1 MQFIQESINYEAKE
15 ILKDFD
21 GVPYVDN
28 YSAYI
33 GIAFFSK
40 AKKQLLSLL
49 STYKKEVNIK
59 QKIIWNINYH
69 NNFSNKWLNT
79 GRFAG
84 DPRIT
89 DEEIKDALK

>member
-33 GIAFFSK
+33 GIAFFFK
-40 AKKQLLSLL
+40 LIKQLLSLL
-49 STYKKEVNIK
+49 STYK
-59 QKIIWNINYH
+59 
-69 NNFSNKWLNT
+69 
-79 GRFAG
+79 
-84 DPRIT
+84 
-89 DEEIKDALK
+89 